1 MDDNKKVQNAID
13 KIKILSKKIGMDN
26 NQEKTILNLE
36 DTDNPERK
44 LLTLQS
50 GTWENDEPWFVIDKN
65 GKIHTMLSLDTLLQL
80 IKSLRIAQEEN
91 FNLKLEKSIW
101 QNVPIDFQDVWI
113 VAMDEIKKELAKSKD
128 KKSFGIDID
137 KIVKDIK
144 KKYPNLFLN
153 LDKYLSQTNQEDI
166 I

>member
-1 MDDNKKVQNAID
+1 MNENEKVQNALD
-13 KIKILSKKIGMDN
+13 KIKILSKKIGIDEN
-26 NQEKTILNLE
+26 HEKTILNLE
-36 DTDNPERK
+36 DTDNPEKK

-50 GTWENDEPWFVIDKN
+50 GNWENEEPWFVIDKN
-65 GKIHTMLSLDTLLQL
+65 GKIHTMLSLDTLLH
-80 IKSLRIAQEEN
+80 IVKSLKVAQEEN

-101 QNVPIDFQDVWI
+101 QNVPIDFQDVWV

-137 KIVKDIK
+137 KVVKDIK

-153 LDKYLSQTNQEDI
+153 LDKYLSGTNQEDMI
-166 I
+166 

>member
-1 MDDNKKVQNAID
+1 MKEKTLNAID
-13 KIKILSKKIGMDN
+13 KINILSKKIGMDE

-44 LLTLQS
+44 LLTLKS
-50 GTWENDEPWFVIDKN
+50 GNWDNEEPWFVIDKE
-65 GKIHTMLSLDTLLQL
+65 GKIHTMLSLDTLLH
-80 IKSLRIAQEEN
+80 IVKSLRIAQEEN

-101 QNVPIDFQDVWI
+101 QNVPIDFQDVWV
-113 VAMDEIKKELAKSKD
+113 VAMDEIKKQLKNSKD
-128 KKSFGIDID
+128 KKSLNIDID
-137 KIVKDIK
+137 RVVKDIK

>member
-1 MDDNKKVQNAID
+1 LHLKNG
-13 KIKILSKKIGMDN
+13 S
-26 NQEKTILNLE
+26 
-36 DTDNPERK
+36 
-44 LLTLQS
+44 
-50 GTWENDEPWFVIDKN
+50 WESDEPWFAID
-65 GKIHTMLSLDTLLQL
+65 LDDEEKAYAFIPADTFSQMVEAM
-80 IKSLRIAQEEN
+80 KTAQQEN
-91 FNLKLEKSIW
+91 FNLKLEKTIW

>member
-1 MDDNKKVQNAID
+1 MKEKTLNAID
-13 KIKILSKKIGMDN
+13 KINILSKKIGMDE

-44 LLTLQS
+44 LLTLKS
-50 GTWENDEPWFVIDKN
+50 GNWDNEEPWFVIDKE
-65 GKIHTMLSLDTLLQL
+65 GKIHTMLSLDTLLH
-80 IKSLRIAQEEN
+80 IVKSLRIAQEEN

-101 QNVPIDFQDVWI
+101 QNVPIDFQDVWV
-113 VAMDEIKKELAKSKD
+113 VAMDEIKKQLINSKD
-128 KKSFGIDID
+128 KKSLNIDID
-137 KIVKDIK
+137 RVVKDIK